1 MTADYLFSPTQS
13 PLSDWLPLTAAGV
26 LVQGPDVWKRGQS

>member
-1 MTADYLFSPTQS
+1 MIVDYLFSPTQL

-26 LVQGPDVWKRGQS
+26 LVQGPDVWRHGQS